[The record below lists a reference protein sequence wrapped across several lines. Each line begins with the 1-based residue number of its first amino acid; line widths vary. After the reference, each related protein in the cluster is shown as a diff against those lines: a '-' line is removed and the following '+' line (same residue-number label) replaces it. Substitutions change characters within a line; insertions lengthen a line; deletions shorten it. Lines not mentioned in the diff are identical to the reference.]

1 MDTSKNDRVSVGGDG
16 ESYSLVRA
24 AIEDI
29 CRAEPQDA
37 SVERVIVRALGIP
50 ALCGAVAPDGRPDIT
65 ATRKPAAASG
75 LPRLSVWKR
84 ITNRMGAFTVTQKI
98 ALSSVGVVSVV
109 GVLLLWAGGVTRPVS
124 AMEKMAECIRLAKSY
139 KVTMITEI
147 KFVDE
152 PGKPPVTAEMSSET
166 YWLAP
171 KSYRMEMKG
180 NRFAGEL
187 DATDIFPTG
196 RPGIHIDHK
205 GKRYHRE
212 PVRLGDDSPLMILDK
227 LSQFSGQA
235 DRTLGTK
242 EINGKKA
249 WGFEI
254 DGKKIDS
261 DAYPGPVEIWLD
273 SESNLP
279 VFLHYEMHSPA
290 MPTTTMAVR
299 MEDFQWNVA
308 LAAKLFEAEAP
319 AGYLEL
325 TPQEPGPEELLRQ
338 IIYALKTYA
347 ELCGGHYPR
356 ITRTFAEPVRDDM
369 YKAAGIAY
377 PPTLEQMQQN
387 KEYHRVSEASEG
399 FAWFNRVLRAN
410 PDVAYYGKTVGPKDT
425 DKVLLRW
432 KLDDGKYQVIFGDLR
447 NETATA
453 ERLRALE
460 GK

>member
-1 MDTSKNDRVSVGGDG
+1 M
-16 ESYSLVRA
+16 
-24 AIEDI
+24 
-29 CRAEPQDA
+29 
-37 SVERVIVRALGIP
+37 
-50 ALCGAVAPDGRPDIT
+50 
-65 ATRKPAAASG
+65 
-75 LPRLSVWKR
+75 
-84 ITNRMGAFTVTQKI
+84 TQKI
-98 ALSSVGVVSVV
+98 ALSSVGVASVV
-109 GVLLLWAGGVTRPVS
+109 GVFLLWAGGVTRPVF

-152 PGKPPVTAEMSSET
+152 PGKPPATAEMSSET

-171 KSYRMEMKG
+171 KSYRMEVKG

-212 PVRLGDDSPLMILDK
+212 PVRLGDDSPLMILDE

-242 EINGKKA
+242 EINGKRA

-290 MPTTTMAVR
+290 MPTTSMAVR

-369 YKAAGIAY
+369 YKAAGIGY

-425 DKVLLRW
+425 DKVLLRR
-432 KLDDGKYQVIFGDLR
+432 KLADGKYQVLFGDLR
-447 NETATA
+447 NETVTA
-453 ERLRALE
+453 ERIHALE